1 MALTEY
7 QELLEAMREELERIR
22 ELPEDKRPLV
32 VTIPGTN
39 KAFFNPL

>member
-1 MALTEY
+1 MSATEH
-7 QELLEAMREELERIR
+7 QELLEAMREELEKIR
-22 ELPEDKRPLV
+22 QLPEDKRPLV